1 MTRPPAE
8 RGFVSLVGAGPGDPD
23 LLTRKAADRLADADL
38 VLYDA
43 LVDPATLALAPSAQ
57 RVFVGKR
64 AGRPQVRQEFIHW
77 LMIRAARAGK
87 KVVRLKGGDPFVF
100 GRGGEEGLAL
110 AAAGISF
117 EVVPGVSSA
126 IAAARP
132 RRHTGDPSRRRVRLR
147 RRLRSCRGRLS
158 SDSREPGAA
167 QRDRRRDDGLG
178 RGSSTSPRL
187 LVDRGWNAMTPAA
200 VIFGAS
206 TSSSSVWTTSRSRA
220 LPRARGVAERDP
232 GRRSAARR
240 RDYRGRSSA
249 EVPALGFAQVE
260 ADEAAAGGQ

>member
-1 MTRPPAE
+1 MTRPLAG

-43 LVDPATLALAPSAQ
+43 LVDPATLELAPAAQ

-64 AGRPQVRQEFIHW
+64 ARRPQVRQEFIHW
-77 LMIRAARAGK
+77 LMVRAARAGK

-126 IAAARP
+126 IAAAALAGIPVTHRGMASGFVVVSGHAEDAYRP
-132 RRHTGDPSRRRVRLR
+132 ILESLAPHSATVVVMM
-147 RRLRSCRGRLS
+147 
-158 SDSREPGAA
+158 
-167 QRDRRRDDGLG
+167 GLG
-178 RGSSTSPRL
+178 RIERIAEL
-187 LVDRGWNAMTPAA
+187 LIARGWNALTPAA
-200 VIFGAS
+200 VISGAATAAS
-206 TSSSSVWTTSRSRA
+206 NVWTMSLRDLQRGPASINKSRQPA
-220 LPRARGVAERDP
+220 DNAPATVVIG
-232 GRRSAARR
+232 
-240 RDYRGRSSA
+240 
-249 EVPALGFAQVE
+249 EVVRLGAVLGAQAE
-260 ADEAAAGGQ
+260 ADEAAVGGQ

>member
-1 MTRPPAE
+1 MTRPQTE

-43 LVDPATLALAPSAQ
+43 LVDPATLALAPTAQ

-126 IAAARP
+126 IAAAALAGIPVTHR
-132 RRHTGDPSRRRVRLR
+132 GVVVRLR
-147 RRLRSCRGRLS
+147 RRLGSRRGRVS
-158 SDSREPGAA
+158 SGAREPGAA
-167 QRDRRRDDGLG
+167 QRDRRRDDGPG
-178 RGSSTSPRL
+178 P
-187 LVDRGWNAMTPAA
+187 DRA
-200 VIFGAS
+200 VLPS
-206 TSSSSVWTTSRSRA
+206 CSSS
-220 LPRARGVAERDP
+220 
-232 GRRSAARR
+232 
-240 RDYRGRSSA
+240 
-249 EVPALGFAQVE
+249 
-260 ADEAAAGGQ
+260 AAGTR